1 MPPQLGKVAKLGEF
15 VRSGHKTMVFKID
28 FSFSLGFS
36 LLAVF
41 LFSFSLCGTLKRRPT
56 EELANDVAAL
66 ILGSD

>member
-1 MPPQLGKVAKLGEF
+1 
-15 VRSGHKTMVFKID
+15 MVFKID